1 MSLEPQTPE
10 TASASPDHSLRQIM
24 LAQKTRQASLARK
37 ALFILIVFMAGFGG
51 GYFTGRQSAPT
62 TEAQPAKKA
71 AVNVNGIFQPE
82 GYTIPAMFGD
92 IGPQM
97 VASGAID
104 LPRFIDLYKQNGHP
118 LSDEQLAIL
127 TKGSKS
133 SIVIN
138 QQNANFLLNFFWAF
152 GLTNKNPILTE
163 GQMMSG
169 GKDKAGNFASTG
181 GWTLGTKAPMDLYA
195 STAFLPLTED
205 QQARLLKVASSVYRP
220 CCDNPTHFPDCNHGM
235 AMLGLLELMA
245 SQDASEANMLNAAK
259 YVNAYWFPQQ
269 TLEIA
274 TYLKANQKIDFAQA
288 DASLVVSRRYSSGSG
303 FKDVHQWLVENGLLE
318 QAPGSG
324 GSCAVQ

>member
-1 MSLEPQTPE
+1 
-10 TASASPDHSLRQIM
+10 
-24 LAQKTRQASLARK
+24 
-37 ALFILIVFMAGFGG
+37 LIVFLTGFGG
-51 GYFTGRQSAPT
+51 GYFTGRQSTPT

-71 AVNVNGIFQPE
+71 AVSINEIFQPE
-82 GYTIPAMFGD
+82 GYTIPTAFGN

-97 VASGAID
+97 VAAGAID
-104 LPRFIDLYKQNGHP
+104 LPRFIELYKQNGEP

-127 TKGSKS
+127 TKGSNS
-133 SIVIN
+133 PIVIN
-138 QQNANFLLNFFWAF
+138 QKDANFLLNFFWAF

-163 GQMMSG
+163 GQMMSS
-169 GKDKAGNFASTG
+169 GKERAGNFASTG

-195 STAFLPLTED
+195 SAAFLSLTED
-205 QQARLLKVASSVYRP
+205 LQARLLKVASSVYRP

-245 SQDASEANMLNAAK
+245 SQNASEADMFNAAK

-274 TYLKANQKIDFAQA
+274 TFLKATQKVDFAQA
-288 DASLVVSRRYSSGSG
+288 EASLIVDRRYSSGSG
-303 FKDVHQWLVENGLLE
+303 FKEVHQWLAKNGLLE

-324 GSCAVQ
+324 GSCGVQQK